1 MPWLPNVGW
10 AKVRLPKGTTDP
22 QIHSRLKEKYVVKF
36 RNEPARAT
44 KEQSK
49 MAANRDCQQE
59 GQKDQEADW
68 QGEACLT
75 RSRPGRERARV
86 YCIVESL
93 HTQRQLNPLGRVEV
107 ETEGK
112 RQREES
118 EQWKRCLWPRQSLYP
133 SSTCPWVHRAGR
145 SVVPQRVDLS

>member
-1 MPWLPNVGW
+1 MPRPPNGGW

-36 RNEPARAT
+36 RNEKPPARDT

-49 MAANRDCQQE
+49 MAAYPDCQQE
-59 GQKDQEADW
+59 GQKDQKADW
-68 QGEACLT
+68 QGKACLT
-75 RSRPGRERARV
+75 RSRPGTEQAGV
-86 YCIVESL
+86 YGTLESL

-112 RQREES
+112 GQREER
-118 EQWKRCLWPRQSLYP
+118 EQ
-133 SSTCPWVHRAGR
+133 
-145 SVVPQRVDLS
+145 